1 VRIDRPEGN
10 STAGNTG
17 ANVFNITP

>member
-1 VRIDRPEGN
+1 VRVDRPEGN

-17 ANVFNITP
+17 LNVFNVTP